1 MWQYQNTDE
10 LYHHGII
17 GMKWGIR
24 RYQNKDGSLTPAGRK
39 RADKLL
45 GEHAKITGKKVVI
58 KKGKVVPTH
67 AKKTVKDMTNEE
79 LDAKIRRKEKENR
92 YNQLYPEKVSM
103 GKRFVNSLGKDVLI
117 PGMQNAGRNL
127 VTSMLTDFGNSIIKK
142 SKNKD

>member
-17 GMKWGIR
+17 GMKWGFR

-45 GEHAKITGKKVVI
+45 REYAKITGKKVVV

-79 LDAKIRRKEKENR
+79 LDAKIKRKEKENH

-103 GKRFVNSLGKDVLI
+103 GKRFVNSLGKDVLV

-127 VTSMLTDFGNSIIKK
+127 VTNILTDFGNSPA
-142 SKNKD
+142 